1 MNKNKRI
8 DFMPLKM
15 KGTVEVM
22 TIQVENLTLQIGSF
36 RLKDISL
43 NVPTGKVA
51 VILGPSGSGKSILLD
66 ALAGF
71 SRPQSGRI
79 LLDSQDITALP
90 PEARKIGFMFQDN
103 ALFPNLTVRE
113 NILFSLR
120 FRNRRTPADDKESKI
135 DVGQIMRMLHIDH
148 LTDRAIGGLSG
159 GEKQRVALGRALVRN
174 PRIFLFDEPMSAL
187 DARAKEELQIELSEL
202 LHKLSLTAIYVTH
215 DQAEASAL
223 GDLICIM
230 ENGQLAQT
238 GTHDEIFRHPN
249 SPFVAKFVGM
259 ENLFDGKVIELHPES
274 DRRSL
279 VSVQVIGTDGSSTA
293 FTIITNQEVKLGEQV
308 LIGIRPEDLIIQPRS
323 PKQQFIDN
331 GDKIFATIKDI
342 VPWGIVY
349 RLQMEG
355 PFLITAYQNHQN
367 IEKLNLTEQQYVQV
381 TFPSTSLHLIKKGLK
396 D

>member
-1 MNKNKRI
+1 MDKNQRI
-8 DFMPLKM
+8 DFMPVKM

-36 RLKDISL
+36 RLKNISL

-51 VILGPSGSGKSILLD
+51 VILGPSGSGKSLLLD

-79 LLDSQDITALP
+79 LLESQDITALP
-90 PEARKIGFMFQDN
+90 PEARKIGFMFQDY

-120 FRNRRTPADDKESKI
+120 FRNRRTPAADRESNI

-159 GEKQRVALGRALVRN
+159 GEKQRVALARALVRN

-259 ENLFDGKVIELHPES
+259 ENLFEGKVIELHPES

-279 VSVQVIGTDGSSTA
+279 VRVQVIGTDGSSTV
-293 FTIITNQEVKLGEQV
+293 FTTITNQEVKLGEQV

-323 PKQQFIDN
+323 PKQQFMDN
-331 GDKIFATIKDI
+331 GNKIFATIKDI
-342 VPWGIVY
+342 IPWGIVY

-355 PFLITAYQNHQN
+355 PFLITAYQNHQS
-367 IEKLNLTEQQYVQV
+367 IENLSLTEQQYVQV
-381 TFPSTSLHLIKKGLK
+381 TFPSTSLHLIKK
-396 D
+396 

>member
-1 MNKNKRI
+1 
-8 DFMPLKM
+8 M

-22 TIQVENLTLQIGSF
+22 TIQIENLTLQIGSF
-36 RLKDISL
+36 RLKNIFL

-79 LLDSQDITALP
+79 LIDGQDITALP
-90 PEARKIGFMFQDN
+90 PEARQIGFMFQDY

-120 FRNRRTPADDKESKI
+120 FRNSKKLSFGKEPNI
-135 DVGQIMRMLHIDH
+135 DVGQIMTMLHIDH
-148 LTDRAIGGLSG
+148 LTDRAINGLSG
-159 GEKQRVALGRALVRN
+159 GEKQRVALARSLISK

-187 DARAKEELQIELSEL
+187 DARAKEELRIELSEL

-249 SPFVAKFVGM
+249 SPFVAKFIGM
-259 ENLFDGKVIELHPES
+259 ENLLEGEVIELHPES
-274 DRRSL
+274 DRRTL
-279 VSVQVIGTDGSSTA
+279 VKVRVMGTDGSNAVLT
-293 FTIITNQEVKLGEQV
+293 TTTKQEVKHGENV
-308 LIGIRPEDLIIQPRS
+308 LLGIRPEDIVIQPRS
-323 PKQQFIDN
+323 LKEQFVGN
-331 GDKIFATIKDI
+331 GNNVFATIKDI
-342 VPWGIVY
+342 LPWGIVY
-349 RLQMEG
+349 RIQLEG
-355 PFLITAYQNHQN
+355 PFIITAYQNHQA
-367 IEKLNLTEQQYVQV
+367 IKKLSLTEQQPVQV
-381 TFPSTSLHLIKKGLK
+381 TFPATSLHLIKNM